1 VGGKSTYHRTR
12 RGADKEYTRRY
23 HRGDHEI
30 TIDDLQTGQRVKRY
44 EAKVVSPAKRNPYGD
59 DDYSGFGKYAYSVY
73 WGINRAQWPMANGYY
88 ATRKE
93 AEARAKLER
102 RKTGHKY
109 KVVKVAHSLYRESSN
124 PSVRV
129 GKFKGRT
136 THPSGGPISL
146 RQQFAAKSYVGRHK
160 KSRPRYLVGFG
171 KGSTYDYINTQKL
184 STAKTK
190 GEAHAKKKGWDS
202 FWVQNQVTGSILQF
216 KVIPGG
222 RSKNPGGPLD
232 THAAKELELFVE
244 NDADL
249 YRQQYTPINK
259 NLITKM
265 ARGVYNHAG
274 AVKLFGYLME
284 SGAKKYAK
292 QYSGGSDWH
301 QIFSPATRKAVA
313 EVFAKHF
320 EVEAKL
326 GNYDNLLPK
335 KYSQWR
341 LKSNPNRMC
350 DVLVRKN
357 GQTFKAK
364 AKYDAQAKRVRI
376 FVPPG
381 VAAKINPQSNPKVRL
396 VKFAHFPSGFQSNG
410 EWAYKKLRSLGLHP
424 SWGHWQKAGGI
435 AIFLP
440 KDEVEYGK
448 RMVR

>member
-1 VGGKSTYHRTR
+1 MASSARYAVSSVGGKSTYHRTR

-109 KVVKVAHSLYRESSN
+109 KVVKVAHSLYRESN
-124 PSVRV
+124 PKHRRRTNPPIGHSMLAQEAWAAGRDWYRTGQHSSGVANARVVR
-129 GKFKGRT
+129 
-136 THPSGGPISL
+136 
-146 RQQFAAKSYVGRHK
+146 Y
-160 KSRPRYLVGFG
+160 GFL
-171 KGSTYDYINTQKL
+171 KWWNNL
-184 STAKTK
+184 SPAYTK
-190 GEAHAKKKGWDS
+190 GHSKSGKIERAFREGWNRAK
-202 FWVQNQVTGSILQF
+202 LQERT
-216 KVIPGG
+216 V
-222 RSKNPGGPLD
+222 SKNPGGPLD